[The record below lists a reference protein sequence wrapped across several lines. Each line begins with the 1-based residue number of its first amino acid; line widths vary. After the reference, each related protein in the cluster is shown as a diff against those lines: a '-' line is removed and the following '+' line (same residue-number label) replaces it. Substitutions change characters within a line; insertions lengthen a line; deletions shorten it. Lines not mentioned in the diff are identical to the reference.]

1 MSKLI
6 FTHLTCRQWRLL
18 LLLLLDSIAF
28 LYLRFKLYYKIFKTE
43 NIMLWIRSQADR
55 HSVFVGLAVRTKVT
69 YINSGTAF
77 VGLAVRTKVTY
88 INNGTAFVGQAVRTK
103 VTYINNGT
111 ERTENVVVNISA
123 VLKQRI
129 SDTGLSFTT
138 QLVSQSATITAKNMP
153 FNDDFLTWSWVSQ
166 LPLWPPPHPP
176 APDLHI
182 PWWDWLKSAISS
194 PTTSHHITPLCNS
207 ANPTAV

>member
-55 HSVFVGLAVRTKVT
+55 HSV
-69 YINSGTAF
+69 F

>member
-1 MSKLI
+1 M
-6 FTHLTCRQWRLL
+6 
-18 LLLLLDSIAF
+18 
-28 LYLRFKLYYKIFKTE
+28 
-43 NIMLWIRSQADR
+43 
-55 HSVFVGLAVRTKVT
+55 FVGLAVRTKVM

-153 FNDDFLTWSWVSQ
+153 FNDDFLT
-166 LPLWPPPHPP
+166 
-176 APDLHI
+176 
-182 PWWDWLKSAISS
+182 
-194 PTTSHHITPLCNS
+194 
-207 ANPTAV
+207 

>member
-55 HSVFVGLAVRTKVT
+55 HSV
-69 YINSGTAF
+69 F

-166 LPLWPPPHPP
+166 LLLWPPPHPP